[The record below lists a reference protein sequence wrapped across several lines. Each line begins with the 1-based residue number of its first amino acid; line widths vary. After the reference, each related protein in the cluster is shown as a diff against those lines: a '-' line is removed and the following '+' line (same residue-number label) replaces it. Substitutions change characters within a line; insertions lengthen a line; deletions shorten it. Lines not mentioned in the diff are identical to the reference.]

1 MPRRIPPK
9 VARKANAR
17 VHNVSKWAF
26 WFVLSWIALAA
37 WGVYSFIHIQANSQ
51 ATLIGKSVDCVERPS
66 FDYFAFCNGLRDGA
80 ACTLESRSRMMEFYE
95 PIDYACAKTEPPK
108 KFRFPVNR
116 ETETLEIAEVSG

>member
-26 WFVLSWIALAA
+26 WFVLSWIALLA
-37 WGVYSFIHIQANSQ
+37 WGVYAFIHIQTNSQ
-51 ATLIGKSVDCVERPS
+51 ATLIGKSVDCVERPAW
-66 FDYFAFCNGLRDGA
+66 DYFAFCAPLRDGA

-95 PIDYACAKTEPPK
+95 PIDYACAKTEPQK
-108 KFRFPVNR
+108 QFRFPVNR
-116 ETETLEIAEVSG
+116 EPLEVEYAEAS